1 MPSPLRLIVS
11 ATLVAGALLS
21 IPAAASA
28 GDRGVADP
36 LALTVVRGSCVGQG
50 HMVVTVHRHGDGSF
64 ALNVVASGL
73 VDGSHWDGGTL
84 VVGGGGGSFTGMVAD
99 GGVITDGLSGSSTPS
114 PMIVDAHIWSTDTDG
129 ECRIKVQP
137 ATQSAMTLCH
147 MGGRKLTMSAV
158 ESGDSLDVQ
167 SRLRSV
173 PAKSAWT
180 ISAHVVSPHSSQGAA
195 AAAHASDAGVVRF
208 ENAFDFVVYRTVEIA
223 YANPDG
229 KGCAITVA
237 TRRDV

>member
-11 ATLVAGALLS
+11 ATLVAATLLS
-21 IPAAASA
+21 TPTAASA

-50 HMVVTVHRHGDGSF
+50 HMVVTVHRHSDGSF
-64 ALNVVASGL
+64 ALDLVARGL
-73 VDGSHWDGGTL
+73 ADGSRWDGGISFL
-84 VVGGGGGSFTGMVAD
+84 GWGGGFTGMTAD
-99 GGVITDGLSGSSTPS
+99 GGVITDGLSGSAAPS
-114 PMIVDAHIWSTDTDG
+114 PMIVDARIWSTDTDG

-147 MGGRKLTMSAV
+147 MDARKLTMSAV
-158 ESGDSLDVQ
+158 ESGESLDVR
-167 SRLRSV
+167 SRFRSV
-173 PAKSAWT
+173 PAKSAWN
-180 ISAHVVSPHSSQGAA
+180 ISADVVSPHSAQGAA

-208 ENAFDFVVYRTVEIA
+208 ESAFDFVVYRTIEIA

-237 TRRDV
+237 TRADV